1 MREYFNSVTSEDDL
15 GDVLFGGDYAYD
27 DLQAKVNA
35 MDDEGQKQFC
45 TAVL

>member
-1 MREYFNSVTSEDDL
+1 MREYFNSVTSEGDL
-15 GDVLFGGDYAYD
+15 GEVLFGGDNTFE